1 MVKPP
6 VGGGTRDFKWRGWLN
21 PPPPPG
27 LNTGQ
32 KSKRKKI
39 PWWISQ
45 RQKFPESIKWYNTKN
60 KNITRLG
67 YASTTTNLKI
77 ALSTQTN
84 PSLNQATKNK
94 TCQLFLL
101 KIPESKNSDPKNRSI
116 ILVTHAENGRG
127 SLIRHLVRRGRWK
140 SSRYY

>member
-1 MVKPP
+1 MVKTP
-6 VGGGTRDFKWRGWLN
+6 VGGGTQDFKWRGWLN
-21 PPPPPG
+21 PAPPPPRIE
-27 LNTGQ
+27 LTGQ

-84 PSLNQATKNK
+84 P
-94 TCQLFLL
+94 
-101 KIPESKNSDPKNRSI
+101 
-116 ILVTHAENGRG
+116 
-127 SLIRHLVRRGRWK
+127 
-140 SSRYY
+140 

>member
-1 MVKPP
+1 MVKTP
-6 VGGGTRDFKWRGWLN
+6 VGEGTQDFKWREWLN
-21 PPPPPG
+21 PPPG

-84 PSLNQATKNK
+84 P
-94 TCQLFLL
+94 
-101 KIPESKNSDPKNRSI
+101 
-116 ILVTHAENGRG
+116 
-127 SLIRHLVRRGRWK
+127 
-140 SSRYY
+140 